1 MIYDNIK
8 KSTIIAAKNNVSL
21 KSDNLM
27 VRNFFNQ
34 FTSVIKQQMQN
45 SNQIYLVDILDQ
57 LNFISV
63 DTLLRSS
70 DKIKILFK

>member
-34 FTSVIKQQMQN
+34 FTSVIKQQMKN

>member
-27 VRNFFNQ
+27 VRKFFNQ
-34 FTSVIKQQMQN
+34 FTSVIKQQMKN

-63 DTLLRSS
+63 DTILRSS

>member
-34 FTSVIKQQMQN
+34 FTSVIKEQMTN